1 MAYSPKSQKDYNDKC
16 KRVTLKYT
24 EKESQEY
31 DRLMYYIEMNRLQ
44 KSVYIKELI
53 KADLDSKCI
62 PYIDMNMDNPE

>member
-1 MAYSPKSQKDYNDKC
+1 MAYSAKSQKDYNNKC
-16 KRVTLKYT
+16 NRITLKYT

-53 KADLDSKCI
+53 KADLDGKGI
-62 PYIDMNMDNPE
+62 EYPGEE